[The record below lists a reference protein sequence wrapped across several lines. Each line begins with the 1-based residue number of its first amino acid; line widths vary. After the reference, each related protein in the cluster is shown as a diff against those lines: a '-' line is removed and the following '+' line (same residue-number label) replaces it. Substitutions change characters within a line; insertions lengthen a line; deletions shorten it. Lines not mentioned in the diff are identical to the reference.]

1 MFCWFFRLMISHAS
15 DVGKQLSRLTKKHVR
30 VCAGCHHFYETCQS
44 LAKDLRHEAATVSH
58 EGACEALSG
67 RILAVVTQRRRETY
81 KVRIKLWPIVTAA
94 SVGLIVLTSVLFL
107 AGRHDD
113 RTVSTFVD
121 PNLQVR
127 PLPNLASRNLPQAWP
142 QLIEKPLAS
151 EIQNLVD
158 DTESAVRFLVACVA
172 MNLPD
177 TKSESLNQIP

>member
-1 MFCWFFRLMISHAS
+1 MISHAS
-15 DVGKQLSRLTKKHVR
+15 DVGRHVSGLTKKHVR

-67 RILAVVTQRRRETY
+67 RILAAVTQRRRETY

-94 SVGLIVLTSVLFL
+94 SVGLIVLMSVLFL
-107 AGRHDD
+107 AGRNDD
-113 RTVSTFVD
+113 QAVPPSS
-121 PNLQVR
+121 PISSA
-127 PLPNLASRNLPQAWP
+127 PIMLPNLASQNLPQAWP
-142 QLIEKPLAS
+142 QLIEKPLAG